1 MPRHDPYL
9 RDRNVSSA
17 AGMNLVGAIVFGA
30 LLGWAIVGWFDLR
43 VSDGVGAGI
52 GAVVGF
58 VLATGLLFQYGGRST
73 R

>member
-1 MPRHDPYL
+1 MPKHDPYL

-17 AGMNLVGAIVFGA
+17 AGLQIIAGLGLGAG
-30 LLGWAIVGWFDLR
+30 LGFACAGWFNGPEGLCT
-43 VSDGVGAGI
+43 VI

-58 VLATGLLFQYGGRST
+58 ILANVLVFQYGGRST